1 MIDEFREES
10 VEPLHNGVSSKTLT
24 TPWVNWGPSMPGDA
38 TPCFKGGFLFRIIDS
53 KKRLWALY
61 NDTFVYEMH
70 ATFTFGPGSNMQP
83 LVPLSSSGAEAD
95 AKNRVVAVAEDN
107 ELRISLIVYPME
119 TVEFARGDK
128 SKYRCH
134 FDGKPLSKEY
144 IQRESLLAYAEVDK
158 DRATLAKYARSL
170 TDPEEVLKVCKAR
183 RVAFIDPSFPPEQS
197 SLDGGRKL
205 IAPSGWRRPE
215 AYLPSNLRSQ
225 IRLFRRV
232 VTPSATQRGEL
243 GNSWVMS
250 AMAAIAEHP
259 DHIKDMFR
267 HPVNPDETSRD
278 EMAGAYRVWLN
289 KDGLWQSV
297 LIDSFL
303 PVVGKQQRYARSAND
318 PCEMW
323 VSYLEKAYAKRN
335 RCYSNIA
342 GGDPLFAIRDFT
354 GFPTSRLD
362 VRFRECANDPVKS
375 DVFFQRMVQDY
386 ENGHVVLLSTPG
398 NSDPRSAHNSYK
410 EKGIFVGYA
419 YAVLN
424 ARVIE
429 ARTPKRK
436 KVPPLRL
443 LRLRNAW
450 ESATKWNGRWSA
462 QSSMW
467 EEHPE
472 ACAAFPNHNGED
484 GTFIMEWS
492 EVLETFVG
500 CGVVFNHFGYVDYR
514 IPFQFEGAVPNLC
527 LEIHVTEPTTLTLIL
542 SQADSKGTP
551 KEAED
556 YAPIMIS
563 IAGAASSAATPVS
576 LDGSARSSG
585 NSVHSIM
592 ASSSHVVAREYSL
605 LVNSSADA
613 EMPSKSFTFL
623 QGRDISAMYT
633 FVPEQ
638 SPYLVVPRLLV
649 QQPSS
654 TSTSTSNAT
663 TTGASKPS
671 STTTNGVEP
680 RTCVL
685 GILSQLAFT
694 PYGQAHV
701 RMRKLPAKSLAFDN
715 YLSFVNNSEEV
726 KKTFYVKRSGSSAVA
741 RTASELN

>member
-10 VEPLHNGVSSKTLT
+10 VEALHRSASAKALT
-24 TPWVNWGPSMPGDA
+24 TPWVNWGPSIPGDA

-53 KKRLWALY
+53 EKRLWALY

-70 ATFTFGPGSNMQP
+70 ATFIFGPGSDMQP
-83 LVPLSSSGAEAD
+83 LGALSSSGGEAD
-95 AKNRVVAVAEDN
+95 ADNRVVAVSQGN
-107 ELRISLIVYPME
+107 ELTISLIVYPME

-144 IQRESLLAYAEVDK
+144 IQRESVLAYAEVDK
-158 DRATLAKYARSL
+158 DRAALAKYACSL
-170 TDPEEVLKVCKAR
+170 TDPEAVLKVCKAH
-183 RVAFIDPSFPPEQS
+183 RVAFVDPSFPPEQI
-197 SLDGGRKL
+197 SLDSGRKL
-205 IAPSGWRRPE
+205 ITPSGWRRPE
-215 AYLPSNLRSQ
+215 AYLPTHLRSQ
-225 IRLFRRV
+225 IRLFRRA

-267 HPVNPDETSRD
+267 HPRRPEETARD
-278 EMAGAYRVWLN
+278 EAVGAYRVWLN

-303 PVVGKQQRYARSAND
+303 PVVGKQQRYARSADD

-335 RCYSNIA
+335 RCYSSIA
-342 GGDPLFAIRDFT
+342 GGDPLFAVRDFT

-362 VRFRECANDPVKS
+362 LRFRECVTDPVKS
-375 DVFFQRMVQDY
+375 YVFFQRMVQDY

-398 NSDPRSAHNSYK
+398 NSDPRSGHNSYK

-419 YAVLN
+419 YAVLS
-424 ARVIE
+424 ARFIE
-429 ARTPKRK
+429 LRTPKRR

-450 ESATKWNGRWSA
+450 DAATKWNGRWSA
-462 QSSMW
+462 QSPAW
-467 EEHPE
+467 AEHPE
-472 ACAAFPNHNGED
+472 ACAAFPNHDGED

-500 CGVVFNHFGYVDYR
+500 CGVVFNHFGYADYR
-514 IPFQFEGAVPNLC
+514 IPFEFSGAIPNLC
-527 LEIHVTEPTTLTLIL
+527 LEIHVTEPTSLTLIL
-542 SQADSKGTP
+542 SQADTKGTP

-563 IAGAASSAATPVS
+563 IAGAMPSTTTPLS
-576 LDGSARSSG
+576 QDGSTRSSG
-585 NSVHSIM
+585 NSAPSIT
-592 ASSSHVVAREYSL
+592 AGNFPVVAREYSL

-613 EMPSKSFTFL
+613 ETPSKSFTFL
-623 QGRDISAMYT
+623 QGRDISATYT

-649 QQPSS
+649 QQPANG
-654 TSTSTSNAT
+654 TSTSS
-663 TTGASKPS
+663 GGSKASP
-671 STTTNGVEP
+671 TVANGVEP
-680 RTCVL
+680 CTCVL

-701 RMRKLPAKSLAFDN
+701 RLRRLPAKNSVFEN
-715 YLSFVNNSEEV
+715 YLSFENDSEEV
-726 KKTFYVKRSGSSAVA
+726 EKTFYEKRAGSSVVT
-741 RTASELN
+741 RKASELN